1 MTVLRKATA
10 LSAFCALCALCALPV
25 VADENDAAEDGSYT
39 LQNAPVKREIA
50 LQCAFENECFEAES
64 CADTTLTFEL
74 KGRAGGLTATDMAVE
89 VAMVSEIGDATLIG
103 VRSGRAMSLSGG
115 AFDARHLLTIAQDG
129 AARYTLHY
137 ADGPMVITYL
147 GACE

>member
-1 MTVLRKATA
+1 MNVTVLKNTIAPLA
-10 LSAFCALCALCALPV
+10 LTISLVMPAIAQNAQE
-25 VADENDAAEDGSYT
+25 DDGSYT

-50 LQCAFENECFEAES
+50 LMCRFESECFEAES
-64 CADTTLTFEL
+64 CAETTLSFDL

-89 VAMVSEIGDATLIG
+89 VAMVSEIIDATLIG
-103 VRSGRAMSLSGG
+103 VHSGSAMSLSGG
-115 AFDARHLLTIAQDG
+115 AFDARHLLTIAEGG

-137 ADGPMVITYL
+137 ADGPMAISYL